1 MLAALMIL
9 LANKVAYWEQR
20 ENNLL
25 FERCLSLQ
33 INAVS
38 FGIRKVSQYQL
49 FTILKNINPS
59 YLARITFILQFNTV
73 MLNSYDLLLIFFFR
87 PPFLGARGLDP
98 AVVNVR
104 HWNRD
109 HSRHIG
115 YWIQNLFVILFLIR
129 SKNSLVL

>member
-1 MLAALMIL
+1 MVAALMIL

-20 ENNLL
+20 EKSLL
-25 FERCLSLQ
+25 FERSLSWK
-33 INAVS
+33 INALS

-59 YLARITFILQFNTV
+59 YLAKITFILQFNKV
-73 MLNSYDLLLIFFFR
+73 MFNSYDLLLTFFFR

-104 HWNRD
+104 HWNRVT
-109 HSRHIG
+109 SRHIG
-115 YWIQNLFVILFLIR
+115 YGIQRL
-129 SKNSLVL
+129 KNKIYIWFDF